1 MFTIIEAMYS
11 LAVGI
16 SRIQISILFKCYRP
30 DKMNGVIDRDGSLA
44 SDDIIVEFEQNNNF
58 NTTFV
63 QFYKF
68 FKIPILH
75 FNFLEAFISAG
86 LILNDLKRIERNKI
100 TLLNAVKPLNVII

>member
-11 LAVGI
+11 LAAGI
-16 SRIQISILFKCYRP
+16 SRIQISFLFKCYRP

-44 SDDIIVEFEQNNNF
+44 SNDIIVEFEQNNNF
-58 NTTFV
+58 ITTFV

-75 FNFLEAFISAG
+75 FDFLKVFISDG
-86 LILNDLKRIERNKI
+86 LILSDLKRIESNKI
-100 TLLNAVKPLNVII
+100 TIKCC